1 MQALQEI
8 NTLNHEQGLELFSRC
23 CVAKEYAL
31 AMVDA
36 MPFAS
41 VAALESASDFATTNL
56 TQAGLLEGFS
66 GHPRIGD
73 RKPHSAWSS
82 AEQSGLGTAQAEVLT
97 QLHEAN
103 ISYEKKFDHV
113 FLICA
118 TGKTA
123 DFMLA
128 QCSRRIENSP
138 AIEIEEA
145 REELRR
151 INLIRIH
158 KILEGV

>member
-8 NTLNHEQGLELFSRC
+8 NALGHERGLELFSRC

-31 AMVDA
+31 AMVNA

-41 VAALESASDFATTNL
+41 VVALESASDLATLSL

-73 RKPHSAWSS
+73 RKVHSAWSS
-82 AEQSGLGTAQAEVLT
+82 AEQSGLDSAQDKVLT
-97 QLHEAN
+97 ALHEAN

-128 QCSRRIENSP
+128 QCLRRIENSP
-138 AIEIEEA
+138 TIEIEEA
-145 REELRR
+145 REQLRL

-158 KILEGV
+158 KILDVA